1 MNYITMDDFL
11 AWRDQHILHGEDE
24 WDGMY
29 KTYGEMWEGE
39 GYMIDR
45 TKSLN
50 EVYQNEELFYY
61 CNACGD
67 INIPGTDPWGF
78 HDVDELPRSARE
90 LYENYWMEGAGLCMY
105 VVEYKCEKAMAVTA
119 LFDYGYRE
127 DLLAEGISLT
137 DEEFFAA
144 MKNVAIMYRNAF
156 RYETLVGKDTD
167 PDGHEIVFIVPA
179 SACDTVRDF
188 TGFVGDRIY
197 KDFEDECRN
206 IMKKKEG

>member
-1 MNYITMDDFL
+1 MTDN
-11 AWRDQHILHGEDE
+11 
-24 WDGMY
+24 
-29 KTYGEMWEGE
+29 
-39 GYMIDR
+39 

-50 EVYQNEELFYY
+50 EVYKNEELFYY

-67 INIPGTDPWGF
+67 INIPGTDPYGF

-119 LFDYGYRE
+119 LFDCGYRE
-127 DLLAEGISLT
+127 DLLADGISLT
-137 DEEFFAA
+137 DEEFFSAV
-144 MKNVAIMYRNAF
+144 KNVAIMYRNVF
-156 RYETLVGKDTD
+156 RYETLVGEDTD

-188 TGFVGDRIY
+188 TAFVGDRIY
-197 KDFEDECRN
+197 KDFETECR
-206 IMKKKEG
+206 IICEKKEG

>member
-1 MNYITMDDFL
+1 MKDN
-11 AWRDQHILHGEDE
+11 
-24 WDGMY
+24 
-29 KTYGEMWEGE
+29 
-39 GYMIDR
+39 

-50 EVYQNEELFYY
+50 EVYENEELFYY

-67 INIPGTDPWGF
+67 INIPGTDPWSR
-78 HDVDELPRSARE
+78 HDVDELPLSARE

-105 VVEYKCEKAMAVTA
+105 VVEYKFEVGFEKAMAVTA

-144 MKNVAIMYRNAF
+144 VKNTAIMYRNAF

-188 TGFVGDRIY
+188 TGFVSDRIY
-197 KDFEDECRN
+197 KDFEEECRK
-206 IMKKKEG
+206 IMKEKE